1 MFSCIYCEIFKT
13 PIYFDDY
20 LRTAPS
26 ESKAEFVQCANYP
39 ECGLNLSAN
48 IFQSSCLNGCF

>member
-1 MFSCIYCEIFKT
+1 MYCEIFKT